1 MNKLSKQDA
10 WALLARYTETPALQK
25 HALQVAAAMEHFA
38 RLAGPG
44 EDPEVWWAAGLL
56 HDLDYEKYPE
66 EHCKKSEELM
76 RAAGLD
82 EVYIRAMLCHGYG
95 LVTDTKPESRLEKT
109 LYTVDEL
116 TGLINAAC
124 LVRPSKSVL
133 DLEVKSVKK
142 KFKDKAVQGQG
153 VRRRGQPRGDPQGLR
168 DAGRLPRRRHPRDHR
183 GAEGAR
189 RGSRAERQRR
199 ALTSPPRRPDTQKR
213 AAEFWLAL
221 RRVALFTFRPRPLPF
236 PGTAAVR
243 PRRRPPLSGSRC
255 GR

>member
-95 LVTDTKPESRLEKT
+95 LVAWSAPPKACWTSRSS
-109 LYTVDEL
+109 
-116 TGLINAAC
+116 
-124 LVRPSKSVL
+124 RS
-133 DLEVKSVKK
+133 
-142 KFKDKAVQGQG
+142 
-153 VRRRGQPRGDPQGLR
+153 RRSSRT
-168 DAGRLPRRRHPRDHR
+168 RH
-183 GAEGAR
+183 
-189 RGSRAERQRR
+189 
-199 ALTSPPRRPDTQKR
+199 SPP
-213 AAEFWLAL
+213 
-221 RRVALFTFRPRPLPF
+221 
-236 PGTAAVR
+236 GSTAR
-243 PRRRPPLSGSRC
+243 
-255 GR
+255 